1 MVYALQIFTGLILI
15 FCSVKYEQ
23 QFDAMPTGWSL
34 LGLRVVD
41 SLARAAEDVIGNVG
55 KMAQIPAKI
64 FTSSEEIVGTF
75 VDNVKGDQN
84 DVKPDEIIEKILEE
98 RLQQNK
104 VSSFSTCT
112 IGLDG
117 SGRKTNN
124 AVRIFSVKEK
134 MALGL
139 LAGEDF
145 VKALNKFK
153 ENIVNTE
160 NPEDITADMTILHHI
175 STFLDLVEE
184 PFNVKGVQDDI
195 KIPVHTLI
203 KRVRNTASE
212 IR

>member
-1 MVYALQIFTGLILI
+1 M
-15 FCSVKYEQ
+15 SD
-23 QFDAMPTGWSL
+23 FDISGSESEPVS
-34 LGLRVVD
+34 
-41 SLARAAEDVIGNVG
+41 DVN
-55 KMAQIPAKI
+55 
-64 FTSSEEIVGTF
+64 
-75 VDNVKGDQN
+75 
-84 DVKPDEIIEKILEE
+84 PDEIIEKILEE

-145 VKALNKFK
+145 VQAINKFK
-153 ENIVNTE
+153 EDIVNTV
-160 NPEDITADMTILHHI
+160 NPEDITADVTITSHI
-175 STFLDLVEE
+175 STFLNLVEE
-184 PFNVKGVQDDI
+184 PFNAKGVQDDI

>member
-1 MVYALQIFTGLILI
+1 
-15 FCSVKYEQ
+15 
-23 QFDAMPTGWSL
+23 MPTGWSL
-34 LGLRVVD
+34 LGLRVVN
-41 SLARAAEDVIGNVG
+41 SLASAAEDLITLVPKLATLPLSTSKKVLTAGKIVHNVADKVI
-55 KMAQIPAKI
+55 QR
-64 FTSSEEIVGTF
+64 
-75 VDNVKGDQN
+75 DQN
-84 DVKPDEIIEKILEE
+84 DVS
-98 RLQQNK
+98 QNK
-104 VSSFSTCT
+104 VSFSTCT

-184 PFNVKGVQDDI
+184 PFNAKGVQDDI